1 MYRSNLFVCVMS
13 TLDAGLEVKEAILTT
28 KKTKYEIKKELE
40 GSIAN
45 GKKNENTDIEEITNN
60 CTESQED
67 VAKVIHEF
75 EEIIKN
81 KKSDIV
87 WLAYYQGKIFQKFRS
102 KERFVNDVVTKFKVS
117 KSTIVFKIALC
128 KLIDEYPKIK
138 NSSLSLHY
146 FKKHLKLIKE
156 VCKESA
162 SEFK

>member
-1 MYRSNLFVCVMS
+1 M
-13 TLDAGLEVKEAILTT
+13 A
-28 KKTKYEIKKELE
+28 
-40 GSIAN
+40 
-45 GKKNENTDIEEITNN
+45 NN

-67 VAKVIHEF
+67 EAKVIHEF
-75 EEIIKN
+75 KEIIKN

-87 WLAYYQGKIFQKFRS
+87 WLAYYQGKIFQKFTS

>member
-1 MYRSNLFVCVMS
+1 M
-13 TLDAGLEVKEAILTT
+13 KEAILTT
-28 KKTKYEIKKELE
+28 KKTKSEIKKELE
-40 GSIAN
+40 DSIAN
-45 GKKNENTDIEEITNN
+45 SKNNENTDIEKMAKS
-60 CTESQED
+60 CMESEENA
-67 VAKVIHEF
+67 AKVIHEF

-81 KKSDIV
+81 KKNDIV
-87 WLAYYQGKIFQKFRS
+87 WLAYYQGKIFQKFKS
-102 KERFVNDVVTKFKVS
+102 KERFVNDMVTKFKVS

-128 KLIDEYPKIK
+128 RLIDEYPKIK

>member
-1 MYRSNLFVCVMS
+1 MQN
-13 TLDAGLEVKEAILTT
+13 LEVKDAILTT
-28 KKTKYEIKKELE
+28 KKTKSEIKKELE
-40 GSIAN
+40 DSIAN
-45 GKKNENTDIEEITNN
+45 GKKNENTDIEEMANN
-60 CTESQED
+60 CMESQED
-67 VAKVIHEF
+67 AAKVIHEF

-102 KERFVNDVVTKFKVS
+102 KERFVNDVATKFKVS
-117 KSTIVFKIALC
+117 KSTIVFKIALS

-138 NSSLSLHY
+138 KSSLSFHY

-162 SEFK
+162 SVFK

>member
-1 MYRSNLFVCVMS
+1 MAKNCSES
-13 TLDAGLEVKEAILTT
+13 KED
-28 KKTKYEIKKELE
+28 
-40 GSIAN
+40 S
-45 GKKNENTDIEEITNN
+45 
-60 CTESQED
+60 
-67 VAKVIHEF
+67 AKVIHEF

-117 KSTIVFKIALC
+117 KSTIVLKIALS
-128 KLIDEYPKIK
+128 KLIDKYSKLK
-138 NSSLSLHY
+138 NSWLSLHC

-162 SEFK
+162 REFK